1 MGFDIAVTLD
11 RGGRTIAAQ
20 FASGRGVIALCGPSG
35 VGKSS
40 VLAAIAG
47 LLRPQS
53 GHVRVAGVTLFDHAA
68 GIDVPAERRACGM
81 VFQDLRLF
89 PHLTVDANLR
99 YGERRVPPERRII
112 GHDEAIDFL
121 DIAPLLK
128 RRIGT
133 LSGGEAQRV
142 AIGRALLSG
151 PRFLLLDEPLAALDA
166 RLRDGISRVI
176 ERLRDDFALPMIL
189 VSHSATDIA
198 RLADKVVSF
207 DEMLIATEAGH
218 RE

>member
-1 MGFDIAVTLD
+1 MTGFDVDLVLD
-11 RGGRTIAAQ
+11 RGGRTIAAR
-20 FASGRGVIALCGPSG
+20 FAGGAGVTALCGPSG
-35 VGKSS
+35 IGKSS

-47 LLRPQS
+47 LLRPRA
-53 GHVRVAGVTLFDHAA
+53 GHVRVDGEALFDHAA

-89 PHLTVDANLR
+89 PHLGVERNLR
-99 YGERRVPPERRII
+99 YGEQRVPPERRIV
-112 GHDEAIDFL
+112 GFEEAVDFL
-121 DIAPLLK
+121 DIGPLL
-128 RRIGT
+128 RRRVTT

-151 PRFLLLDEPLAALDA
+151 PRFLLLDEPLAALDT

-189 VSHSATDIA
+189 VSHSAQDIA
-198 RLADKVVSF
+198 RLADRVVSF
-207 DEMLIATEAGH
+207 DEMPVGTE